1 MSPLTLSRVKILRH
15 FTGGGDSSVLG
26 EEVSFGAGR
35 GRCRIG
41 LSRSLLWRSS
51 PELFCPSTSVRGRSS
66 VVTETTLSPLSM
78 RGLVGPLLLSEGII
92 FRVLPIRLFCDGGR
106 SCCLRV
112 AFFDEVKDGG
122 VGFLLPLPTPELR
135 RLMLVHRV
143 RCIME
148 GSWRWILRRFQ
159 CLELCFEQVDL
170 ALVSPFE
177 VATSC
182 GVLQSRVKI
191 LGGFQL

>member
-1 MSPLTLSRVKILRH
+1 MSPLTLSRVKILWH

-26 EEVSFGAGR
+26 EEVSFGVGR

-41 LSRSLLWRSS
+41 LSRSCASL
-51 PELFCPSTSVRGRSS
+51 TK
-66 VVTETTLSPLSM
+66 VVTSSMLALAFFTRAILSLY
-78 RGLVGPLLLSEGII
+78 LSERAVFGDGDSS
-92 FRVLPIRLFCDGGR
+92 FSAEHERFGWSPFAFGRDHLSGPADRLFCDGGR

-122 VGFLLPLPTPELR
+122 VGFLLPLSTPELQ

-148 GSWRWILRRFQ
+148 GSWHQILRRFQ
-159 CLELCFEQVDL
+159 CLKLCFGHVDL
-170 ALVSPFE
+170 ALVSPLE
-177 VATSC
+177 VS
-182 GVLQSRVKI
+182 SI
-191 LGGFQL
+191 